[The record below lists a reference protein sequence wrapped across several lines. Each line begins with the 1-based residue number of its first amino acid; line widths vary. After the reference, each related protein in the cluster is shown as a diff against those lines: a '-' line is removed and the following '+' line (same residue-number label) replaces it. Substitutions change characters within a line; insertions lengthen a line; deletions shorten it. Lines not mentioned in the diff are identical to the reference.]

1 MKSYLKFLSRNK
13 LYTAIEAVGLA
24 VSLAFVILIGSYVV
38 QQYEVAHESPQW
50 KRTFV
55 LGTNEFLGL
64 TYWDKEELE
73 MNIPEVDAATH
84 AAMLWQPIVREGNEP
99 LQCSG
104 METDADF
111 FRVFPQYHLVEGSL
125 NDFVSKDDV
134 LISESLA
141 RKIADQV
148 GNDVKTNGND
158 IQTTGN
164 DAQTTGKDAQ
174 TTGNDTSVTPGLTG
188 SLIGKVINV
197 DGTDR
202 TIKGVY
208 ADFDGTFFMPY
219 DIITHISGAWGAG
232 MERNFGSIG
241 NYTTWFRARD
251 DADAADV
258 RAKVKALLHKNY
270 DPIWGAEKVDAWK
283 VYRMDEAFFIT
294 GNSNGLTR
302 QGNARMLRLLTVV
315 VLLLLLSAIFNY
327 VNLSLALTGKRAKEM
342 ATRRLLGADKTS
354 ILWKYIGE
362 SVAFTAVCFG
372 AALLLA
378 DLLVPMMNSLVS
390 TADPDEMMLG
400 MGDTS
405 VRLSFLL
412 TSGYIV
418 AYLAGIMVLGVIN
431 GLLPAVVASRYQPID
446 VIKGTLRRRN
456 KMVMSKVFIVVQ
468 NVLSVFLIA
477 LALVMEV
484 QMRHMLTRPMHAA
497 TENLYYIEY
506 SAKNYDAMKLFKDKV
521 EQLPFVT
528 KAGVGR
534 GIPGMI
540 NMTMGVKVDEVH
552 RVDMPVILCDSTYFK
567 LLGLEVEEDFGHPLV
582 HSLWMSRS
590 AFNAAA
596 VSDTSTVFPRRINMN
611 GAQPEFIGGVVTDF
625 PARPASEGEINP
637 NGGVIVTRAEELH
650 YANCLLIGTTGEDR
664 SYDEAIRQ
672 AYREFRMET
681 SGVEEPAWRYGFVHD
696 IHRKMLAPV
705 QRTLRLVELF
715 AVLAVLIS
723 LLGLLAMSTYFA
735 DENTKQIAVRKVFG
749 ADVNSET
756 RRAVRSYMILVG
768 AACLIG
774 IPPAVWASRL
784 YLERFAYRI
793 EGYGWVFALAV
804 LISLAIAFGTVLWQT
819 LKAAKTNP
827 STELK
832 KE

>member
-55 LGTNEFLGL
+55 LGTDEFLGL

-73 MNIPEVDAATH
+73 MNIPEVQAATRI
-84 AAMLWQPIVREGNEP
+84 AMLWQPLIRNGEQT
-99 LQCSG
+99 LQGSG
-104 METDADF
+104 VEADADF
-111 FRVFPQYHLVEGSL
+111 FKVFPEYHLVEGSTE
-125 NDFVSKDDV
+125 DFVGKNDV

-141 RKIADQV
+141 RKIAGQV
-148 GNDVKTNGND
+148 GND
-158 IQTTGN
+158 
-164 DAQTTGKDAQ
+164 A
-174 TTGNDTSVTPGLTG
+174 SVTPGLTG
-188 SLIGKVINV
+188 SLIGHIINV
-197 DGTDR
+197 DGSER
-202 TIKGVY
+202 TIKGIF

-219 DIITHISGAWGAG
+219 DIITHISATWAA
-232 MERNFGSIG
+232 EQSKAFNSIG
-241 NYTTWFRARD
+241 NYTTWFLVQEN
-251 DADAADV
+251 ADPTEVQD
-258 RAKVKALLHKNY
+258 KVKALLHKNY
-270 DPIWGAEKVDAWK
+270 DSPWSAEKVDLWK
-283 VYRMDEAFFIT
+283 AYRMDEAFFST

-302 QGNARMLRLLTVV
+302 QGNAQMLKLLTVV

-327 VNLSLALTGKRAKEM
+327 VNLSLALTGKRSKEM
-342 ATRRLLGADKTS
+342 ATRRLLGADKTG

-362 SVAFTAVCFG
+362 SVAFTAVCF
-372 AALLLA
+372 ALALLLA
-378 DLLVPMMNSLVS
+378 DLLVPMMNRLVS
-390 TADPDEMMLG
+390 TGDPDDLMLG

-405 VRLSFLL
+405 VRLSFML
-412 TSGYIV
+412 TPGYIL
-418 AYLAGIMVLGVIN
+418 AYVAGILVLGVIN
-431 GLLPAVVASRYQPID
+431 GLLPAFAASRYQPID

-456 KMVMSKVFIVVQ
+456 KMVLSKVFIVVQ

-484 QMRHMLTRPMHAA
+484 QMHHMLTRPTHAA

-506 SAKNYDAMKLFKDKV
+506 SAQNLDQMKLFKDKV

-534 GIPGMI
+534 GIPGLI
-540 NMTMGVKVDEVH
+540 NMTMGVRVDEEH
-552 RVDMPVILCDSTYFK
+552 RVEMPIIICDSTYFK
-567 LLGLEVEEDFGHPLV
+567 LLGLEVEEDFGHPLT

-611 GAQPEFIGGVVTDF
+611 GAQPEFIGGIVADF
-625 PARPASEGEINP
+625 PSRPASESNLNP

-650 YANCLLIGTTGEDR
+650 YSNCLLIGTIGEDE
-664 SYDEAIRQ
+664 SYEKAIRQ
-672 AYREFRMET
+672 AYRDYRLET
-681 SGVEEPAWRYGFVHD
+681 SGVEEPAWRYGFISD
-696 IHRKMLAPV
+696 INKKMLAPV
-705 QRTLRLVELF
+705 KRTLRLVELF

-749 ADVNSET
+749 ADVSSET
-756 RRAVRSYMILVG
+756 WRNVKSYMMLTGI
-768 AACLIG
+768 ACLIG
-774 IPPAVWASRL
+774 IPLAVWAARV
-784 YLERFAYRI
+784 YLERFAYRV
-793 EGYGWVFALAV
+793 ENYGWVFVVAV
-804 LISLAIAFGTVLWQT
+804 IISLAIAFGTVLWQT

-827 STELK
+827 ATELK